1 MNTST
6 WNRRT
11 VLAAVCLGALLSA
24 GVIGS
29 ATAQTPV
36 SGGHFRRALSSDP
49 ANLDPALTNTSRAI
63 AVKMTIF
70 DSLLR
75 QNPKTLAIEPGAAES
90 WSVGSDGKILTF
102 RLHRGIRFH
111 HGREMTSDDVR
122 YTIERILTP
131 EMGSPFIRA
140 FDRLV
145 GAKEFTNGQAREV
158 SGIKIL
164 DRYTI
169 QITNSVVDST
179 FPLTFTGLFIVPR
192 DEAERLGRDFGQRP
206 VGSGPFI
213 FVSWSRDSSVL
224 LKENPSYWEGR
235 PYISALEFRIIPD
248 PATLQAEFETG
259 RLDFILLE
267 DPTYRRYADD
277 PAWKPYV
284 VEVAELFTR
293 HMGLNTTK
301 PPLNDV
307 RVRQA
312 INYAIDKA
320 TTVRTVLQDK
330 AFVATGVF
338 PPSLA
343 ASDPTLRGYEYNP
356 QRARELLAQAGVPTG
371 FEMDLNGSSSPVAGR
386 WLEVLQRYL
395 ADVGIRARLVQQDFG
410 VMLDRA
416 GKGELM
422 AYVLSH
428 GGGSNCVNYLGPFRS
443 RNFGIAGNR
452 MFYRNERVDALM
464 DDAERTFD
472 ATRQIQ
478 LCREAERLIVA
489 DAPWFFWNYN
499 KAALVHQ
506 PNVHGI
512 VGNPLELDWLQMH
525 KVWIQPRR

>member
-1 MNTST
+1 MRTSVFT
-6 WNRRT
+6 W
-11 VLAAVCLGALLSA
+11 LAAASLAVIAAFTPIQPAA
-24 GVIGS
+24 GQI
-29 ATAQTPV
+29 PV

-75 QNPKTLAIEPGAAES
+75 QNPKTLAIEPGAAEA
-90 WSVGSDGKILTF
+90 WSVSGNGTILTF

-111 HGREMTSDDVR
+111 HGREMTSDDVK
-122 YTIERILTP
+122 YTIERTLTP
-131 EMGSPFIRA
+131 QMGSPFIRA
-140 FDRLV
+140 FDRIV
-145 GAKEFTNGQAREV
+145 GAREFTAGQAREV
-158 SGIKIL
+158 SGISAL
-164 DRYTI
+164 DRYTV

-179 FPLTFTGLFIVPR
+179 FPLVFTGLFIVPK

-213 FVSWSRDSSVL
+213 FVSWSRDSSLL
-224 LKENPSYWEGR
+224 LKENPDYWEGR

-277 PAWKPYV
+277 PQWKPYV

-293 HMGLNTTK
+293 HMGMNTTK
-301 PPLNDV
+301 PPLNDA

-312 INYAIDKA
+312 INFAIDKA

-343 ASDPTLRGYEYNP
+343 AFDPSLRGYEYNP
-356 QRARELLAQAGVPTG
+356 QRARELLAQAGFTSG

-395 ADVGIRARLVQQDFG
+395 ADAGIRARIVQQDFG

-422 AYVLSH
+422 TYVLSH

-443 RNFGIAGNR
+443 RNFGVAGNR
-452 MFYRNERVDALM
+452 MFYKNDRVDALM
-464 DDAERTFD
+464 DEAERTFD
-472 ATRQIQ
+472 PRRQIQ
-478 LCREAERLIVA
+478 LCQEAERLVVA

-512 VGNPLELDWLQMH
+512 VGNPLELDWIQMH